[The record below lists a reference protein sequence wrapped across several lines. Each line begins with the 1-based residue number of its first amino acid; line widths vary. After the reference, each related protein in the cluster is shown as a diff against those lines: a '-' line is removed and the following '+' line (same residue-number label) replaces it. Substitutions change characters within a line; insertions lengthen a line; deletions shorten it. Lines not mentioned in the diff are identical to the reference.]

1 MLTFKAQSVSNI
13 DPNSVLIRGKEP
25 MKIKSQMT
33 TKMSAGTLRV
43 YQAAEVSL
51 TIETTE
57 TDRQVGR
64 RCLHHRARDRLTTA
78 GCLPCRNSSQKIDC
92 C

>member
-13 DPNSVLIRGKEP
+13 DPNSVVIRGKEP

-57 TDRQVGR
+57 TDRQTSR
-64 RCLHHRARDRLTTA
+64 SPLSASSCERQTDYCRLPT
-78 GCLPCRNSSQKIDC
+78 LPEQ
-92 C
+92 